1 MIATL
6 PTALPRARELLAPA
20 LREAV
25 AKLSPGVRQVAAY
38 HMGLVDADGRPSG
51 DGAGKAV
58 RPALTLLAAEAAG
71 AEPERVLPGALAVE
85 LVHEFSLLHDDVMD
99 RDRERRHRPSA
110 WALFGIGPAIVA
122 GDALL
127 ALSQDVLL
135 HADGKA
141 GVAAATVLLTAT
153 ERMIEGQ
160 GQDLGFESRLDVS
173 VDECLAMV
181 RNKTG
186 ALLGC
191 AGAIGGIL
199 AGAPPAIVRSLE
211 AFGEHLG
218 IAFQATDDVLG
229 IWGRSEETGKPVA
242 SDLRDRKKTLPVTW
256 TLERGDGCAARL
268 AAAMQGPI
276 SEEDVRASVEAL
288 DEAGARA
295 WTLGLAD
302 RHAALAAEA
311 LAGAGIA
318 EEPRLAFDELAA
330 FVLRREF

>member
-1 MIATL
+1 VIATI
-6 PTALPRARELLAPA
+6 PAALPRARELLAPA
-20 LREAV
+20 LRDVLAR
-25 AKLSPGVRQVAAY
+25 LSPDVRQVAAY
-38 HMGLVDADGRPSG
+38 HMGLVDAEGRPSG

-58 RPALTLLAAEAAG
+58 RPALTLLGAEAAG
-71 AEPERVLPGALAVE
+71 ARPERALPGALAVE

-110 WALFGIGPAIVA
+110 WSLFGIGPAIVA

-135 HADGKA
+135 QADGEA
-141 GVAAATVLLTAT
+141 GVAAATVLLSAT

-173 VDECLAMV
+173 VEECLAMV

-191 AGAIGGIL
+191 AGAIGGTL
-199 AGAPPAIVRSLE
+199 AGAPGAVVRALE

-218 IAFQATDDVLG
+218 IAFQAIDDVLG
-229 IWGRSEETGKPVA
+229 IWGRPEETGKPVA
-242 SDLRDRKKTLPVTW
+242 SDLRQRKKTLPVAW
-256 TLERGDGCAARL
+256 TLERGGPCAARL
-268 AAAMQGPI
+268 AAAIQGPL
-276 SEEDVRASVEAL
+276 SEEDVRAAEVAL
-288 DEAGARA
+288 HEAGARA

-302 RHAALAAEA
+302 RHAAIAAEA
-311 LAGAGIA
+311 LAVAGIA
-318 EEPRLAFDELAA
+318 EAPRVALGELAA
-330 FVLRREF
+330 FVLSREF